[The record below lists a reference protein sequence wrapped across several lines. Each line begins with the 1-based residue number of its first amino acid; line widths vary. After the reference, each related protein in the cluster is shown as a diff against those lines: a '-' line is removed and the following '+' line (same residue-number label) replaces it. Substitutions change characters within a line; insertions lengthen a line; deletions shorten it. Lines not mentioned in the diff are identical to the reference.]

1 MDIQSVI
8 ISFNELNNTKNAIA
22 NAIREKGISSAG
34 RFSNFASEIKSIQA
48 GPSGKQY
55 QNLLNSL
62 GTNNIFRKGNNNDI
76 EGVGKIDETFEVVS
90 DNNAVIYSLYDIT
103 NVKIADGPYKSRIT
117 QQPTNV
123 TRPIHVDYQNRGHIN
138 YQRLTLSITPIEAD
152 NPNGSV
158 NITYT
163 VNETEHTVT
172 MPIKD
177 IQKTVTPVTP
187 GNPSEIY
194 WLNQFAFNI
203 NSNGKDLKQMD
214 SVNGAR
220 YVEPKFVADLAG
232 GTAIIENTTMPAAF
246 NTLNAA
252 TSGIGVNAMMMFSED
267 GRNWEYI
274 PVKLTQSMGPKTVQ
288 LEDGHYAGVLAIDGN
303 KLIFYISDKAGRL
316 FNKFIV
322 ARKDYA
328 VRTDED
334 IMNKAKNV
342 LTKSYGM
349 FGIAVKADGSVVTKA
364 EIDAAGMR

>member
-8 ISFNELNNTKNAIA
+8 VSFNELNNTKNAIA
-22 NAIREKGISSAG
+22 NAIREKGVSSSG

-48 GPSGKQY
+48 GLSGKQY

-62 GTNNIFRKGNNNDI
+62 GTNNIFRKGSNNDI

-90 DNNAVIYSLYDIT
+90 DNNVVIYSLYDIT
-103 NVKIADGPYKSRIT
+103 NVTIADGPYKSRIT
-117 QQPTNV
+117 QQSTHV
-123 TRPIHVDYQNRGHIN
+123 TRPIDVDYHNRGHIN

-163 VNETEHTVT
+163 VNGTEHTVT

-177 IQKTVTPVTP
+177 IQKTVTPS
-187 GNPSEIY
+187 NPSEIY
-194 WLNQFAFNI
+194 WLTQLAFNI

-214 SVNGAR
+214 SVNGAT
-220 YVEPKFVADLAG
+220 YTEPKFVADLAG
-232 GTAIIENTTMPAAF
+232 GSRIIENTTMPAAF

-267 GRNWEYI
+267 SRNWEYI
-274 PVKLTQSMGPKTVQ
+274 PVKLTQSISPKTVQ

-316 FNKFIV
+316 LNKFIV

-334 IMNKAKNV
+334 IMNKAKVV
-342 LTKSYGM
+342 LSKGYGM

-364 EIDAAGMR
+364 EIEAAGFR

>member
-8 ISFNELNNTKNAIA
+8 VSFNELNNTKNAIA
-22 NAIREKGISSAG
+22 NAIREKGVSSSG

-55 QNLLNSL
+55 QNLLNDLS
-62 GTNNIFRKGNNNDI
+62 NKNIFREGRDNTI
-76 EGVGKIDETFEVVS
+76 EAVGKIDDSFEIVK
-90 DNNAVIYSLYDIT
+90 DNNVEIYSLYTIK
-103 NVKIADGPYKSRIT
+103 NVNIADGPYKSRIT
-117 QQPTNV
+117 QQSDNV
-123 TRPIHVDYQNRGHIN
+123 TRQINVDYQNRGYIN
-138 YQRLTLSITPIEAD
+138 YQRLTLRVTPVETD

-163 VNETEHTVT
+163 INGNSHTVT

-187 GNPSEIY
+187 SNPSEIY
-194 WLNQFAFNI
+194 WLNQLAFNI
-203 NSNGKDLKQMD
+203 NSGGKDLKQMD
-214 SVNGAR
+214 SVNGAT
-220 YVEPKFVADLAG
+220 YVEPKFVAGLAG
-232 GTAIIENTTMPAAF
+232 GINIIENTTMPAAF

-252 TSGIGVNAMMMFSED
+252 TSGIGVNAMMAFSED
-267 GRNWEYI
+267 NRNWEYI
-274 PVKLTQSMGPKTVQ
+274 PVKLTQSMGPKAVQ

-334 IMNKAKNV
+334 IMNKAKAV
-342 LTKSYGM
+342 STKDYGM
-349 FGIAVKADGSVVTKA
+349 FGIAVKADGSAVTKS
-364 EIDAAGMR
+364 EIEAAGFR